1 MSENNICE
9 QCGGYTSVTDGNIT
23 YQFRPVPPGSTFH
36 LGGNVLVLCPGHPE
50 PAPKHDGKLDGHG
63 DATASYGKVYHSYKK
78 EVQGVHIDKLDDGVC
93 LDPQQA
99 LSLLAWLRQ
108 EESALEQLVKEQE
121 G

>member
-50 PAPKHDGKLDGHG
+50 PAPKHDGKINSYYEARYVQDQHRKERVFVGDG
-63 DATASYGKVYHSYKK
+63 AHSLSN
-78 EVQGVHIDKLDDGVC
+78 HITLS
-93 LDPQQA
+93 PSES

-108 EESALEQLVKEQE
+108 EESTLEQLVKEQE
-121 G
+121 A